1 MKKVRKAT
9 IVLASSKERVTRKA
23 MMMMIAMV
31 VKAMVVKVRAMMV
44 QVTISRKEAATS
56 FQSFTGLHG

>member
-44 QVTISRKEAATS
+44 QV
-56 FQSFTGLHG
+56 